1 MRRLIDRIERATL
14 RKYNFLLNVWFYIS
28 LGNNPR
34 QAWHK
39 ARDTL

>member
-1 MRRLIDRIERATL
+1 MRRLINRIERAIL
-14 RKYNFLLNVWFYIS
+14 RKYNFLLNVWFFMS

-34 QAWHK
+34 RAWNK

>member
-1 MRRLIDRIERATL
+1 MRRLIARIERAVL
-14 RKYNFLLNVWFYIS
+14 RKYNFLLNVWFYVS

-34 QAWHK
+34 QAWNK